1 MKLVQFWRPNVG
13 YRVGLVR
20 GESAALNVIDITMPE
35 VGLKSTND
43 FIENAAAGRLTLAEF
58 VEQVLNAQPRAVY
71 AWSELDA
78 PRDIYAPHLALP
90 LLPPEVWAAGV
101 TYQRS
106 AEFRDQETGESIY
119 DKAHS
124 ARRPEI
130 FFKGT
135 TSRCVGP
142 NQPIGVR
149 RDSKFTA
156 PEPELAL
163 ILGHRGEIVAYT
175 IANDVSAWD
184 IERENPLYLPQSKIF
199 RGACALGPSI
209 VTPDELMLPYEV
221 EIRCKIFRD
230 GATIF
235 DEASSTARLKRTF
248 EELVEYLLCD
258 NPVPGAS
265 VLCTGT
271 GIIVPQECALRE
283 GDVVEIE
290 IPPIGV
296 LRNPVKQWGENI
308 SQ

>member
-1 MKLVQFWRPNVG
+1 MRRMKLVQFWRPNVG

-20 GESAALNVIDITMPE
+20 NENVIDITMPD

-43 FIENAAAGRLTLAEF
+43 FIENAAAGGLTLAQF
-58 VEQVLNAQPRAVY
+58 VDQVLNAQPRAVY

-78 PRDIYAPHLALP
+78 PRDLYAPHLALP
-90 LLPPEVWAAGV
+90 VLPPEVWAAGV

-106 AEFRDQETGESIY
+106 AEFRDHETGETIY
-119 DKAHS
+119 DRAHKE
-124 ARRPEI
+124 ARPEI

-135 TSRCVGP
+135 VTRCVGP
-142 NQPIGVR
+142 NQPVGIR
-149 RDSKFTA
+149 RDSNFTA
-156 PEPELAL
+156 PEPELAVV
-163 ILGHRGEIVAYT
+163 LGHRGEIIAYT

-184 IERENPLYLPQSKIF
+184 IERDNPLYLPQSKIF

-209 VTPDELMLPYEV
+209 VTPDELPSPYEV
-221 EIRCKIFRD
+221 EIHCRIVRE

-235 DEASSTARLKRTF
+235 NESSSTARLRRTF
-248 EELVEYLLCD
+248 EELINYLICD

-283 GDVVEIE
+283 GDMVEIE
-290 IPPIGV
+290 IPPIGI
-296 LRNPVKQWGENI
+296 LRNPVKRWGENVK
-308 SQ
+308 

>member
-20 GESAALNVIDITMPE
+20 GENVIDISMPE

-43 FIENAAAGRLTLAEF
+43 FIENAAAGGLTLAEF

-71 AWSELDA
+71 AWSELDT
-78 PRDIYAPHLALP
+78 PRDLYSPHLALP

-119 DKAHS
+119 DRAHS
-124 ARRPEI
+124 APRPEI

-149 RDSKFTA
+149 RDSHLTA

-163 ILGHRGEIVAYT
+163 VLGHRGDIVAYT

-199 RGACALGPSI
+199 RGGCALGPSI
-209 VTPDELMLPYEV
+209 VTPDELPEPYAV
-221 EIRCKIFRD
+221 EIQCRIVRGNETVFVE
-230 GATIF
+230 T
-235 DEASSTARLKRTF
+235 SSTARLKRKF
-248 EELVEYLLCD
+248 EELVEYLLFD
-258 NPVPGAS
+258 NPVPGGS

-271 GIIVPQECALRE
+271 GIIVPPECALRQ
-283 GDVVEIE
+283 GDLVEVE

-296 LRNPVKQWGENI
+296 LRNPVKRWGEG
-308 SQ
+308 SK

>member
-20 GESAALNVIDITMPE
+20 NENVIDITMPD

-43 FIENAAAGRLTLAEF
+43 FIENATAGELSLTEF
-58 VEQVLNAQPRAVY
+58 VERVLNAQPRAVY
-71 AWSELDA
+71 AWSELDT
-78 PRDIYAPHLALP
+78 PRDLYAPHLALP
-90 LLPPEVWAAGV
+90 VLPPEVWAAGV
-101 TYQRS
+101 TYKRS
-106 AEFRDQETGESIY
+106 AEFRDNETGETIY
-119 DKAHS
+119 DRVHHAP
-124 ARRPEI
+124 RPEI

-135 TSRCVGP
+135 VTRCVGP

-149 RDSKFTA
+149 RDSHFTA

-163 ILGHRGEIVAYT
+163 VLGHRGEIIAYT

-184 IERENPLYLPQSKIF
+184 IERDNPLYLPQSKIF

-209 VTPDELMLPYEV
+209 VTPDELPSPYEV
-221 EIRCKIFRD
+221 DIHCRITRAGE
-230 GATIF
+230 TIF
-235 DEASSTARLKRTF
+235 QESSNTSRLKRTF
-248 EELVEYLLCD
+248 EELIEYLMYD

-271 GIIVPQECALRE
+271 GIIVPQSAALQG

-290 IPPIGV
+290 IPQIGV
-296 LRNPVKQWGENI
+296 LRNPVKRWGGRA
-308 SQ
+308 S

>member
-1 MKLVQFWRPNVG
+1 MRLVKLVQFWRPNVG

-20 GESAALNVIDITMPE
+20 GDNVIDITLPE
-35 VGLKSTND
+35 VGLKSAND
-43 FIENAAAGRLTLAEF
+43 FIENAAAGGFALADF
-58 VEQVLNAQPRAVY
+58 VEQVLNAQPRAMFP
-71 AWSELDA
+71 WSELDT
-78 PRDIYAPHLALP
+78 PRDLYAPHLALP

-119 DKAHS
+119 DQAHS
-124 ARRPEI
+124 APRPEI

-135 TSRCVGP
+135 ATRCVGP

-149 RDSKFTA
+149 RDSHFTA

-163 ILGHRGEIVAYT
+163 VLGHRGEIIGYT

-199 RGACALGPSI
+199 RGACALGPSL
-209 VTPDELMLPYEV
+209 VTPDEIADPYNV
-221 EIRCKIFRD
+221 PIHCRILRD
-230 GATIF
+230 NATIF
-235 DEASSTARLKRTF
+235 EESSTTARLKRKF
-248 EELVEYLLCD
+248 EELLEYLLRD

-271 GIIVPQECALRE
+271 GIIVPQSCALQE
-283 GDVVEIE
+283 GDIVEIE
-290 IPPIGV
+290 IPPIGT
-296 LRNPVKQWGENI
+296 LRNPVKQWGNP
-308 SQ
+308 

>member
-13 YRVGLVR
+13 YRVGIVR
-20 GESAALNVIDITMPE
+20 NENVVDITMPD

-43 FIENAAAGRLTLAEF
+43 FIEHAAAGGLSLAQF

-78 PRDIYAPHLALP
+78 PRDLYAPHFALP
-90 LLPPEVWAAGV
+90 LLPAEVWAAGV
-101 TYQRS
+101 TYKRS
-106 AEFRDQETGESIY
+106 AEFRSNEVNETQETIY
-119 DKAHS
+119 DRAYCG
-124 ARRPEI
+124 ARPEI
-130 FFKGT
+130 FFKGGVT
-135 TSRCVGP
+135 RCVGP
-142 NQPIGVR
+142 NQPIGIR

-163 ILGHRGEIVAYT
+163 VLGHRGEIVAYT

-184 IERENPLYLPQSKIF
+184 IERDNPLYLPQSKIF

-209 VTPDELMLPYEV
+209 VTPDELPNPYEV
-221 EIRCKIFRD
+221 DIHCRIVR
-230 GATIF
+230 ATRTIF
-235 DEASSTARLKRTF
+235 DESSNTSRLKRTF
-248 EELVEYLLCD
+248 EELIEYLLRD

-271 GIIVPQECALRE
+271 GVIVPQECALEE
-283 GDVVEIE
+283 GDLVEIE

-296 LRNPVKQWGENI
+296 LRNPVKRWGEI
-308 SQ
+308 EK

>member
-1 MKLVQFWRPNVG
+1 MKLVQFWRPNLG

-20 GESAALNVIDITMPE
+20 NENVIDITMPD

-43 FIENAAAGRLTLAEF
+43 FIENAAAGGFTLAEF

-71 AWSELDA
+71 AWSELDT
-78 PRDIYAPHLALP
+78 PRDMYAPHLALP
-90 LLPPEVWAAGV
+90 LLPPEVWGAGV

-106 AEFRDQETGESIY
+106 AEFRSSEVSKTNETIY
-119 DKAHS
+119 DQAHR
-124 ARRPEI
+124 APRPEI
-130 FFKGT
+130 FFKAT
-135 TSRCVGP
+135 ATRCVGP
-142 NQPIGVR
+142 NQPLGVR
-149 RDSKFTA
+149 RDSHFTA

-163 ILGHRGEIVAYT
+163 VLGHRGEIVAFT

-209 VTPDELMLPYEV
+209 VTPDELPNPYEV
-221 EIRCKIFRD
+221 EIHCRVVRQSE
-230 GATIF
+230 TIF
-235 DEASSTARLKRTF
+235 QETSTTALLKRTF
-248 EELVEYLLCD
+248 DELLEYLLCD

-265 VLCTGT
+265 VLCTGA
-271 GIIVPQECALRE
+271 GIIVPPECALRE

-296 LRNPVKQWGENI
+296 LRNPVQEWGKR
-308 SQ
+308 